1 MIGHYSNKIVDY
13 LAYVYLRSLSLRKT
27 LEISLAW
34 FEQDIISKK
43 TLLQLLEKLIDT
55 LPSVGQVTKKL
66 NPIRSGY
73 YAFDGTWFKFFN
85 LSIVIL
91 ICFDVKTLDII
102 SYCVAEDE
110 NYNAYKKLIAIVE
123 TENGNIL
130 AKAKG
135 FFADGELTFL
145 KHYKEKFAHVPLQLC
160 VFHKYSRA
168 GQLLPLK
175 HARGINLEIKLRV
188 EKVLFAPTK
197 AEAIDSL
204 KQLRKYASEHQEND
218 KLQKIIGVLKRNF
231 QLLLTH
237 FDNPEMSPYNNVL
250 EGFNHII
257 KRKLRLTKG
266 FKKELNINRWLKL
279 MLLDYRF
286 HIIRSSKLP
295 ERNGKSPL
303 ELAEVKLPKHY
314 NWITLLRKKSII

>member
-1 MIGHYSNKIVDY
+1 MIGRYSKKIADY
-13 LAYVYLRSLSLRKT
+13 LAYVYLRSLSLQKT
-27 LEISLAW
+27 VEISLAW
-34 FEQDIISKK
+34 FEYDIVTKK
-43 TLLQLLEKLIDT
+43 TLLRLLEQLIDA

-66 NPIRSGY
+66 KPIRSGY
-73 YAFDGTWFKFFN
+73 YAFDGTWFKFLD
-85 LSIVIL
+85 LSIVLL

-102 SYCVAEDE
+102 AYHIAEDE
-110 NYNAYKKLIAIVE
+110 NYVAYEKLLEIIEV
-123 TENGNIL
+123 ENGDIL

-135 FFADGELTFL
+135 FFADGELAFL
-145 KHYKEKFAHVPLQLC
+145 KHYKEKFALVPLQLC

-168 GQLLPLK
+168 GQLVSFKRAKGL
-175 HARGINLEIKLRV
+175 NQEIKLRV

-286 HIIRSSKLP
+286 HIIRSSKFP
-295 ERNGKSPL
+295 NRNGKSPL
-303 ELAEVKLPKHY
+303 ELAEIELPKHY
-314 NWITLLRKKSII
+314 NWITLLRKKSMF

>member
-1 MIGHYSNKIVDY
+1 MIGRYSNKVVDY
-13 LAYVYLRSLSLRKT
+13 LAFVYLRSLSLQKT
-27 LEISLAW
+27 VEISLAW
-34 FEQDIISKK
+34 FEQDIVSKK
-43 TLLQLLEKLIDT
+43 TLLQLLEKAIDS
-55 LPSVGQVTKKL
+55 LPSVGQVTKRLK
-66 NPIRSGY
+66 PIRSGY
-73 YAFDGTWFKFFN
+73 YAFDGTWFKFFD
-85 LSIVIL
+85 LSIVLL

-102 SYCVAEDE
+102 SYHVAEDE
-110 NYNAYKKLIAIVE
+110 NYLAYEELLE
-123 TENGNIL
+123 TIEAENGDIL
-130 AKAKG
+130 AQAKG

-145 KHYKEKFAHVPLQLC
+145 KHYKARFAHVPLQLC

-168 GQLLPLK
+168 GQLMPLK
-175 HARGINLEIKLRV
+175 HAKGINQEIKVRV
-188 EKVLFAPTK
+188 EKVLFATTK
-197 AEAIDSL
+197 AEAIESL
-204 KQLRKYASEHQEND
+204 KQLRKYASEHQENG

-266 FKKELNINRWLKL
+266 FKKELNIHRWLKL

-295 ERNGKSPL
+295 DRNGKSPL
-303 ELAEVKLPKHY
+303 QLAEVELPKYH
-314 NWITLLRKKSII
+314 NWIALLRKKSMI